1 MIKISV
7 NLDERD
13 ARTLEKVKAGRG
25 MSKSDVIRAAIH
37 EYCVKQEKE
46 QSRVNEA
53 IDAAY
58 GVCKN
63 HPLNAE
69 ALRKNSNESG
79 RL

>member
-7 NLDERD
+7 NLDDQD

-25 MSKSDVIRAAIH
+25 MSKSDVIRTAIH
-37 EYCVKQEKE
+37 EYCVKQETE
-46 QSRVNEA
+46 QNCVNEA

-63 HPLNAE
+63 NPIDAD
-69 ALRKNSNESG
+69 AIRKDSNESG
-79 RL
+79 RI